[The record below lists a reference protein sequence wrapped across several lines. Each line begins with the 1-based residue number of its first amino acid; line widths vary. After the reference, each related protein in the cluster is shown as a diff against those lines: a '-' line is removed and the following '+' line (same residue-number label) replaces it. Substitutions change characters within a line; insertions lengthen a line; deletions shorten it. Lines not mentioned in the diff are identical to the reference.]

1 MPDASSNSMSE
12 IGPPRVTVGER
23 LDEAISALF
32 PAWGARRAAF
42 RVAQEQVQLLAGYRG
57 ARALRTD
64 RKVASRGRQD
74 RHLEATFDRRD
85 MVDRARQLE
94 RSSVLAE
101 GILSRS
107 VENVVGQGF
116 NLQANTSSTP
126 WNDRA
131 ESLWKQWADNEADVR
146 GMATWDEL
154 LGLIF
159 RSYLRDGDVGTILLS
174 DGSLQQFESDQ
185 LSSPDGWV
193 LSRDMVDGVRLD
205 ARGKPLAYF
214 VVDSPN
220 PISAS
225 VRYQQHTEIP
235 ADSVLFLSRRTRLGQ
250 TRGQSC
256 FATISWLLDQIDGN
270 IEAVTVAA
278 RMAATYGLLITQ
290 PQPTGLPTI
299 QGGDGSSYPR
309 VNMEPGMIKYLRP
322 GQDVRQIQASQPTQN
337 FPEFLRTLGRFVGMA
352 LGLPLEVA
360 LGDYS
365 KTNFTSG
372 RMAMLSA
379 WRTWRTYQ
387 QVLKRYC
394 TQVYNWK
401 LLGWIEAGILPARDD
416 ALRHLW
422 HAPGWQFID
431 PTKEINSAMAAAD
444 GGLKSYTQIAAE
456 MGNDW
461 LELVATRK
469 RELEVMAEAGLPV
482 PARSSLTRDPLQP
495 VPVAPAEE
503 EEPQPAVEEEPQ
515 EVAE

>member
-1 MPDASSNSMSE
+1 MSDSDSMTELRRPAPS
-12 IGPPRVTVGER
+12 VGER
-23 LDEAISALF
+23 LDDAISALF
-32 PAWGARRAAF
+32 PGWGARRAAF
-42 RVAQEQVQLLAGYRG
+42 RVAQSQVQQLAGYRG
-57 ARALRTD
+57 ARPLRTD
-64 RKVASRGRQD
+64 RKRATRGRQD

-85 MVDRARQLE
+85 LVDRARQLE

-116 NLQANTSSTP
+116 KLQANTSSTP

-131 ESLWKQWADNEADVR
+131 EALWRAWSDNDADVR
-146 GMATWDEL
+146 GMATFDEL
-154 LGLIF
+154 LALVF
-159 RSYLRDGDVGTILLS
+159 RSYLRDGDVGTILLG

-193 LSRDMVDGVRLD
+193 LSKEMVDGVRLD
-205 ARGKPLAYF
+205 ARGKPLSYWI
-214 VVDSPN
+214 VDSPN
-220 PISAS
+220 PISGS

-235 ADSVLFLSRRTRLGQ
+235 AESVLYLACRTRLGQ
-250 TRGQSC
+250 TRGLSC
-256 FATISWLLDQIDGN
+256 FATISWLLDQVDGN

-278 RMAATYGLLITQ
+278 RMAATYGLLVTQ
-290 PQPTGLPTI
+290 PVPTGLATL
-299 QGGDGSSYPR
+299 QGGDGNSYPGI
-309 VNMEPGMIKYLRP
+309 NLEPGMIKYLRP
-322 GQDVRQIQASQPTQN
+322 GQDVKQVQAAQPTQN
-337 FPEFLRTLGRFVGMA
+337 FPEFLRTLGRFVGIA
-352 LGLPLEVA
+352 LGLPLEIA

-394 TQVYNWK
+394 TQVYLWK

-416 ALRHLW
+416 ALRHTW

-456 MGNDW
+456 MGSDW

-469 RELEVMAEAGLPV
+469 RELAVMADAGLPQ

-495 VPVAPAEE
+495 VAAAPAADDDDDDEE
-503 EEPQPAVEEEPQ
+503 GTDA
-515 EVAE
+515 